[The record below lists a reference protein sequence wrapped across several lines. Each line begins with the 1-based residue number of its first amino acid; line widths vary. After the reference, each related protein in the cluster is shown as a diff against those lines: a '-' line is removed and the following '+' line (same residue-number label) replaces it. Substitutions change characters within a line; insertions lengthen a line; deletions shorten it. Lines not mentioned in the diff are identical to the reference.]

1 MVKHGWEVQVSCA
14 CVRVSTS
21 KKDSVR
27 ECVSKRECKCER
39 VNQREREMVGGI
51 AGHLEQLTNTAEKK
65 SN

>member
-1 MVKHGWEVQVSCA
+1 MEIMLERASTCVCA

-39 VNQREREMVGGI
+39 VNQRERW
-51 AGHLEQLTNTAEKK
+51 LEALLVTW